1 MVKSV
6 FLFYFTPDLQ
16 IDLEMAKNN
25 KVEKDKSTE
34 EKIKEAARK
43 VFMQKGFAATRT
55 RDIADESGINLALL
69 NYYFRSKEKLF
80 HEVMS
85 EKIQQFFGV
94 LFPIINDASTKL
106 ETKIDL
112 IVANYIDMLSANPD
126 LPLFILSEMKGGP
139 TQITKTLP
147 IEKITKNVSLVKQ
160 LQERRPDVNPVHFLM
175 NILGMTIFPFIARP
189 AFGAIGILNKSD
201 FETVIEQRRKLI
213 PLWIKAGLK
222 AR

>member
-1 MVKSV
+1 
-6 FLFYFTPDLQ
+6 
-16 IDLEMAKNN
+16 MAKNN

-94 LFPIINDASTKL
+94 LFPIINDASTRL

-139 TQITKTLP
+139 AQINKTLP

-160 LQERRPDVNPVHFLM
+160 LQERRPDINPVHFLM

-201 FETVIEQRRKLI
+201 FETVIEERRKLI

-222 AR
+222 AK